1 MSKATVPPFRIGI
14 EAYRGLFSALR
25 EHRTRLR
32 IGHMAVQGGIVVKFG
47 EKMSSLMEGFTPRQ
61 LLMMAGV
68 AGLLTFAVLYW
79 GLSRLV
85 GSEEKQEQT
94 ERETEKGQHPFSMG
108 KSVNQIDGRAAEEG
122 VDYDDQ
128 ENHSQAER
136 DVPQIIFI
144 SK

>member
-1 MSKATVPPFRIGI
+1 MSKATILPFRIGI

-94 ERETEKGQHPFSMG
+94 QQPTAVRSGM
-108 KSVNQIDGRAAEEG
+108 R
-122 VDYDDQ
+122 
-128 ENHSQAER
+128 
-136 DVPQIIFI
+136 
-144 SK
+144 